1 MKKNQ
6 TSKSNGRENFLCPFT
21 DVYITQDNG
30 VGSHKGT
37 KAYDIRGARDGVKF
51 PYYAPC
57 TCKLIWRD
65 LSNGQG
71 LWQSVAKVNFANGRV
86 DYATFMT
93 AHDETFDAKI
103 NQVVK
108 QGKQLGNMGSKAG
121 GGAKSTGVHCHIEIA
136 QAKYTMANWHKN
148 KYEIYC
154 FPKEYSVE
162 DSCFMDGTN
171 IIKGLNKKWKYL
183 SNSKPSKKEKVD
195 QILHVGSKVQFDGIF
210 KVDILKL
217 PLGSNLFGCTQLTGC
232 SVKDYKNG
240 KCKSYDWLK
249 ANDFI
254 ECDKKGNKTKDQ
266 LLTGGKSYVKNSKT
280 YEVKQIIGDS
290 AMIHVSGY
298 DSLIKAKYLKEV

>member
-103 NQVVK
+103 NQVVN

-136 QAKYTMANWHKN
+136 QAKYTMDNWHKN
-148 KYEIYC
+148 KYGIYC

-162 DSCFMDGTN
+162 DSCYMDGTN

-232 SVKDYKNG
+232 SLKNYKNG

-290 AMIHVSGY
+290 AMINTGSY
-298 DSLIKAKYLKEV
+298 DSLIKAKYLREV

>member
-136 QAKYTMANWHKN
+136 QAKYTMDNWHKN
-148 KYEIYC
+148 KYGIYC

-162 DSCFMDGTN
+162 DSCYMDGTN

-195 QILHVGSKVQFDGIF
+195 QILHVGSKVQFNGVF

-232 SVKDYKNG
+232 SVKNYKNG
-240 KCKSYDWLK
+240 KCKSYDWIR

-290 AMIHVSGY
+290 AMINTGSY
-298 DSLIKAKYLKEV
+298 DSLIKAKYLREV

>member
-21 DVYITQDNG
+21 DVYITQDSG

-37 KAYDIRGARDGVKF
+37 KAYDIRGAKKGVRF

-108 QGKQLGNMGSKAG
+108 QGHQLGNMGSKAG

-148 KYEIYC
+148 KYGIYC
-154 FPKEYSVE
+154 FTKEYSVE

-195 QILHVGSKVQFDGIF
+195 QILHVGSKVQFNGIF

-232 SVKDYKNG
+232 SVKNYKNG

-266 LLTGGKSYVKNSKT
+266 MLVGGKSYVKNSKT

-298 DSLIKAKYLKEV
+298 DSLIKAKYLREV